1 MRSSFINTLTA
12 LAQQDERI
20 YLLTADLGYSVLEV
34 FADRFPKRF
43 LNVGIAEQNA
53 IGVAAGLALNGK
65 IPYVY
70 SIIPFVTGRCYEQIK
85 NDVAYMNTNVRVV
98 GVGAGYAYG
107 ALGATH
113 HAIEDLAIMR
123 ALPNMG
129 IIAPGCPNEVKK
141 LVKYSVKHNGPLYI
155 RLAKNGEPQI
165 NNSSIVFGKFSK
177 LCDGHDIVILS
188 TSSMLNDANNVVNR
202 LKAENIFA
210 SLYSVHTLKP
220 FDNDEMDRI
229 INSNIPV
236 VTLEEHNIIGGLAS
250 AVSLRIAMSGKRVS
264 FLPIAIPDQFSHFVG
279 GQTFIKNKM
288 GLGDLESKI
297 RSFLK

>member
-1 MRSSFINTLTA
+1 MRSSFINTLTE
-12 LAQQDERI
+12 LARQDERI

-43 LNVGIAEQNA
+43 FNVGIAEQNA
-53 IGVAAGLALNGK
+53 IGVAAGLALSGK
-65 IPYVY
+65 IPYIY

-85 NDVAYMNTNVRVV
+85 NDMAYMNTNVRVV

-113 HAIEDLAIMR
+113 HAIEDLAIMS

-129 IIAPGCPNEVKK
+129 IMTPGCPNEVKK
-141 LVKYSVKHNGPLYI
+141 LVGYSVKHNGPLYI

-165 NNSSIVFGKFSK
+165 NNSSIVFEKFSK

-210 SLYSVHTLKP
+210 SLYSIHTLKP

-229 INSNIPV
+229 INSNIPI

-250 AVSLRIAMSGKRVS
+250 AVSLRIAMSGKGVS